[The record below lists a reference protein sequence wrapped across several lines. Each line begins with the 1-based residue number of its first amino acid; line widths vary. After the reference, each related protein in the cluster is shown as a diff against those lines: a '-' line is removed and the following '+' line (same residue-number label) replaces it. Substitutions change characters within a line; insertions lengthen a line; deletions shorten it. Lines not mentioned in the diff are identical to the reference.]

1 MDNFDVVII
10 GGGSAGLAASIALG
24 RSRRKVLVVDEG
36 KPRNAVSAHAH
47 NVLGHEGISPQDL
60 LALGRAEAVS
70 YDVEFVSAHIE
81 SVQGSLEEGFKIS
94 THSSQWTARRIVLA
108 TGARDILPEIPGL
121 QQAWGVS
128 ALHCP
133 YCHGWEVRDQQ
144 IAILGVSEMSTH
156 QALLFSQL
164 SDKVT
169 FVNHSPE
176 KLSAENRDL
185 LTALEVE
192 VIESSVTGLAVDDSG
207 QVSSLSLENGT
218 TLEVQAVVVA
228 GQVAANASIYLEL
241 GGELDENPMG
251 SFISVEQMGATKI
264 PGVYAAGNIANVGA
278 MIGASAAAGTL
289 AGAFINAELAM
300 ETVKKKMEQN

>member
-1 MDNFDVVII
+1 MENFDAIII

-36 KPRNAVSAHAH
+36 NPRNAVSAHAH

-60 LALGRAEAVS
+60 IALGRAEAVS
-70 YDVEFVSAHIE
+70 YGVEFVSAHIQ
-81 SVQGSLEEGFKIS
+81 SVRGSLEEGFEIS
-94 THSSQWTARRIVLA
+94 TNSSQWTARRIVLA
-108 TGARDILPEIPGL
+108 TGARDVLPEIPGL

-156 QALLFSQL
+156 QALLFSHL

-169 FVNHSPE
+169 FINHAPQ
-176 KLSAENRDL
+176 KLSAENRAL
-185 LTALEVE
+185 LSALEIE
-192 VIESSVTGLAVDDSG
+192 VLDSPVTTLEVSDSG
-207 QVSSLSLENGT
+207 QVRSLSLEDGS
-218 TLEVQAVVVA
+218 TLDVQAVVVA
-228 GQVAANASIYLEL
+228 SQVTANASLYLEL

-251 SFISVEQMGATKI
+251 TFISVEQMGATKI

-278 MIGASAAAGTL
+278 MIGASAAAGTM